1 MNINSFVK
9 QCLVWAIIQRK
20 GDHSR
25 TANAT
30 AEAPSATAACH
41 TRPSMTTDAAAL
53 SLVPVLLVEFVVAD
67 DVGLAELE
75 VVMVV
80 NREVVTVDEEVLGST
95 GAGAG
100 ADEDAPLETGG
111 AELLIAK
118 LGGGTAVDG
127 SARLPVPQGMGAF
140 VVGWVGLVGAVVAPA
155 GEAMA
160 KRVVH
165 VLLGDPEDENW

>member
-1 MNINSFVK
+1 MNMNNFVK

-41 TRPSMTTDAAAL
+41 TRPSTTTDTAAL
-53 SLVPVLLVEFVVAD
+53 SLGTVLLVEFVVAD
-67 DVGLAELE
+67 EVGLAELE
-75 VVMVV
+75 VVTVV
-80 NREVVTVDEEVLGST
+80 NREVVTEDEEVLGST
-95 GAGAG
+95 GAGA
-100 ADEDAPLETGG
+100 DEEDAPLERGG

-118 LGGGTAVDG
+118 LGAGTAVDG
-127 SARLPVPQGMGAF
+127 SARLPVPQGIGAF
-140 VVGWVGLVGAVVAPA
+140 VVGWVGFVGSVVAPV

-165 VLLGDPEDENW
+165 VLLGDPADENW